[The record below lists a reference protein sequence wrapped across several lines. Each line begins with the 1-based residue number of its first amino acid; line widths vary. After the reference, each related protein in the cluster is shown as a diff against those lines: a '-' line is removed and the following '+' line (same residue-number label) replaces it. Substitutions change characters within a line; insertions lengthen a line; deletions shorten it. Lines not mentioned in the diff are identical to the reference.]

1 MKYSKYFGAK
11 RCRFIK
17 SESNLAPR
25 GAGHFKS
32 EIIRCDNWGGGSL
45 KILGFGFFT
54 APKEVRY
61 NFRNL
66 QFLHL
71 IDLLSYS
78 YFIEFKEHFHSCHY
92 YPRH

>member
-1 MKYSKYFGAK
+1 
-11 RCRFIK
+11 
-17 SESNLAPR
+17 
-25 GAGHFKS
+25 
-32 EIIRCDNWGGGSL
+32 L

-61 NFRNL
+61 NFGNL

>member
-1 MKYSKYFGAK
+1 
-11 RCRFIK
+11 
-17 SESNLAPR
+17 LAPSSADLLKVKVIWR
-25 GAGHFKS
+25 QEAQVILRVKISGV
-32 EIIRCDNWGGGSL
+32 IIGGGGPL

-61 NFRNL
+61 NFGNL